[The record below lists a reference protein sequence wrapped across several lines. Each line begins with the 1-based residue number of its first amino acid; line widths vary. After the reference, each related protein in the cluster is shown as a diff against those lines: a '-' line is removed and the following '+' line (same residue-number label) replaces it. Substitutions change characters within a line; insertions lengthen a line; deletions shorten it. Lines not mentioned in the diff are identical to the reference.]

1 MLLAVVAF
9 LILVGA
15 AAALKRRHTS
25 KNTGAQSLEPPA
37 ENENRQLSETLG
49 ESTSFARTASSNH
62 RPANF
67 GAGMLVNPLFA
78 PSTHG
83 WLVATDGRVPKPTP
97 PRGAERP
104 APADPEYTAPGEY
117 EVVEVG
123 QLNPGAHQVNPLFAP
138 STHGWLVAT
147 DGRVPKPTPP
157 RGAERPAPAD
167 PEYTAP
173 GEYEVVEVGQLN
185 PGAHQVLPIS
195 IPESG
200 SESKGYDHL
209 AVEKI
214 SHPGV
219 SSSTAPYEVLD
230 AEGTT
235 WATDRAME
243 KRARV
248 STVYDKL
255 HATIAT
261 AGSNTDSEGGTTNDG
276 YETPVDDHE
285 YRYALAATSDSAYA
299 FARYASAGA
308 TNAAV
313 QPGDEYDDPYGN
325 EDQPKRGTVDGKS
338 MRCGHPG
345 GRFAVPFTGNSGGGS
360 GSGSGGYEVSD
371 INGHLHSYESTT

>member
-67 GAGMLVNPLFA
+67 GAGMLINPLFA

-123 QLNPGAHQVNPLFAP
+123 QLNA
-138 STHGWLVAT
+138 
-147 DGRVPKPTPP
+147 
-157 RGAERPAPAD
+157 
-167 PEYTAP
+167 
-173 GEYEVVEVGQLN
+173 
-185 PGAHQVLPIS
+185 GAHQVLPIS

-285 YRYALAATSDSAYA
+285 YHYALAATSDSAYA